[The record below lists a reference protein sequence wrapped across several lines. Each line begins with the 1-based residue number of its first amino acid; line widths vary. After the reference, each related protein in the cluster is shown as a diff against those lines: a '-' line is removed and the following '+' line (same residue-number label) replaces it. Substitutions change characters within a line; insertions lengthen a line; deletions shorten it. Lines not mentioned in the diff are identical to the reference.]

1 MDTVSVPL
9 WRILTKN
16 THACQTSTIETDKR
30 GKIKDFFIYTS
41 PIFILLNE
49 RSLGTKVFYYYR
61 IIKQEM
67 VETETSEQSI
77 ILNPPSNLKFRTWKL
92 DERGCIKPVRALCTS
107 ILNNIYTQ
115 STKYI
120 VQILSKCTKSYVI
133 YV

>member
-1 MDTVSVPL
+1 
-9 WRILTKN
+9 
-16 THACQTSTIETDKR
+16 
-30 GKIKDFFIYTS
+30 
-41 PIFILLNE
+41 
-49 RSLGTKVFYYYR
+49 
-61 IIKQEM
+61 M

>member
-1 MDTVSVPL
+1 MLIQNCTTSHVVNLALKCVNGYCFRPS
-9 WRILTKN
+9 LTNFNKKN

-49 RSLGTKVFYYYR
+49 RSLGTNVFYYYR

-77 ILNPPSNLKFRTWKL
+77 ILNPPSNLKFRT
-92 DERGCIKPVRALCTS
+92 
-107 ILNNIYTQ
+107 
-115 STKYI
+115 
-120 VQILSKCTKSYVI
+120 
-133 YV
+133 